1 MNTNNWNVDDIDD
14 IEEMDRDG
22 SLIFI
27 IESLYLEENNSSK
40 DKINQNI
47 IKIESLIKSIPET
60 SFSEK
65 KKINLNTYLIQKR
78 WLLKCKLQKN

>member
-1 MNTNNWNVDDIDD
+1 MNTNNWNVDD

-47 IKIESLIKSIPET
+47 IKIESLIKSIPKT

>member
-1 MNTNNWNVDDIDD
+1 MNTNNWTADD

-40 DKINQNI
+40 NEINQNI

-60 SFSEK
+60 SFSEEK
-65 KKINLNTYLIQKR
+65 KMNLNTYLIQKR
-78 WLLKCKLQKN
+78 WLLKCKLQRTRK

>member
-1 MNTNNWNVDDIDD
+1 MNTNNWTADD

-40 DKINQNI
+40 NEINQNI

-60 SFSEK
+60 SFSEEK
-65 KKINLNTYLIQKR
+65 K
-78 WLLKCKLQKN
+78 